1 MAALTPDERKTL
13 ATRDWEIDR
22 TLEDWKYRLIRPPNY
37 DELMAERDSIRIA
50 LQGGA
55 SSKVIGDTI
64 LPNLKELARDIAEAI
79 YQLQQKLNAADAFT
93 STYGNLDEHGQ
104 NLVNTLTFPAGA
116 DPREATSDT
125 RKWLDRAI
133 RYGLVPR

>member
-1 MAALTPDERKTL
+1 MV
-13 ATRDWEIDR
+13 
-22 TLEDWKYRLIRPPNY
+22 RPPNY
-37 DELMAERDSIRIA
+37 DETVAERDRIVLA
-50 LQGGA
+50 LTGGEA
-55 SSKVIGDTI
+55 SRAIGDTM
-64 LPNLKELARDIAEAI
+64 LPKCKELARDIAEAI
-79 YQLQQKLNAADAFT
+79 YQLQQKLNSADAFT

-104 NLVNTLTFPAGA
+104 NLVNTLAFPAGA